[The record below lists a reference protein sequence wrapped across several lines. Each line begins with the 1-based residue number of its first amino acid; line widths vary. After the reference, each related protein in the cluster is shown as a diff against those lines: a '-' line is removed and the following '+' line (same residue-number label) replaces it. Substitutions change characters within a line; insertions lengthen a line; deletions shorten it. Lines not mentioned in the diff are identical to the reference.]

1 MSFPLQNVPT
11 LGVSALNLASY
22 LCDEVSL
29 AGFGYNLSQK
39 DAPLHYY
46 DHSLMTAMLKESTH
60 DVQTET
66 VFLKRLVASGSI
78 TDLTGGI
85 HCDFCSRWLCSAEGP
100 TLTAARVRKNSQ
112 YLKTI
117 TDTNNEDFTM
127 FKAVMLMLWRF
138 YFK

>member
-1 MSFPLQNVPT
+1 M
-11 LGVSALNLASY
+11 SALNLATY

-29 AGFGYNLSQK
+29 AGFGYNLSQT

-46 DHSLMTAMLKESTH
+46 DHRLMTAMLKEAMH

-85 HCDFCSRWLCSAEGP
+85 HCDFCSR
-100 TLTAARVRKNSQ
+100 
-112 YLKTI
+112 
-117 TDTNNEDFTM
+117 
-127 FKAVMLMLWRF
+127 
-138 YFK
+138 

>member
-1 MSFPLQNVPT
+1 MLFPLQNVPT

-66 VFLKRLVASGSI
+66 VFLKRLVTSGTI

-85 HCDFCSRWLCSAEGP
+85 HCDFCSR
-100 TLTAARVRKNSQ
+100 
-112 YLKTI
+112 
-117 TDTNNEDFTM
+117 
-127 FKAVMLMLWRF
+127 
-138 YFK
+138 